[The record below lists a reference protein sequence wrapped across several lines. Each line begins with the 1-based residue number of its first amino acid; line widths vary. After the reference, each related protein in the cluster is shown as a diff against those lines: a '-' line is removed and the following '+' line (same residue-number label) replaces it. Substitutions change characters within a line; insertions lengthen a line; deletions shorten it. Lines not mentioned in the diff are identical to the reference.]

1 MGDVRACIFF
11 FRSNLQPIEQ
21 QTYKNLSAKKMKK
34 TYKIIC
40 IYRKNDIPLS
50 SDSGKKPER
59 LTNLFTY

>member
-40 IYRKNDIPLS
+40 IYRKSGIYLPSN
-50 SDSGKKPER
+50 SGKS
-59 LTNLFTY
+59 LND